1 MFFDLSLPEIVVLLG
16 LGVVL
21 FGPDKLPQAA
31 ASAARFL
38 RQVRAFSDNAR
49 EDLRKEL
56 GPEFDGL
63 NLEDLN
69 PKTFVRKNLLGE
81 GEELRDL
88 RKEINGTLNEAVTL
102 NPAAA
107 VPAPRPTER
116 GQRERRA
123 PGGRAAAVRRR
134 RHLIAPS
141 CQTPPDPRF
150 PPRGAA
156 GRARDRDEGRRPA
169 EGLRGPDAQ
178 AESGGHS
185 RLAHGPPAPP
195 DQPAD
200 ALTGFTEA
208 DLPWYGLDAGWQ
220 GPRASA
226 RSVRAR
232 TAWSSSA
239 RCGTATR
246 RRPGR
251 TRGRSAGP
259 SPC

>member
-88 RKEINGTLNEAVTL
+88 RKEINGTLNEATAGL
-102 NPAAA
+102 NGKAAA
-107 VPAPRPTER
+107 LPAPRTDV
-116 GQRERRA
+116 A
-123 PGGRAAAVRRR
+123 GGGSNSNPLPAGE
-134 RHLIAPS
+134 L
-141 CQTPPDPRF
+141 PPYD
-150 PPRGAA
+150 
-156 GRARDRDEGRRPA
+156 
-169 EGLRGPDAQ
+169 
-178 AESGGHS
+178 
-185 RLAHGPPAPP
+185 
-195 DQPAD
+195 AD
-200 ALTGFTEA
+200 AT
-208 DLPWYGLDAGWQ
+208 
-220 GPRASA
+220 
-226 RSVRAR
+226 
-232 TAWSSSA
+232 
-239 RCGTATR
+239 
-246 RRPGR
+246 
-251 TRGRSAGP
+251 
-259 SPC
+259 

>member
-31 ASAARFL
+31 ASAAKFL

-63 NLEDLN
+63 NIEDLN

-107 VPAPRPTER
+107 VPAPRPTN
-116 GQRERRA
+116 
-123 PGGRAAAVRRR
+123 AANGSAT
-134 RHLIAPS
+134 LPAGEL
-141 CQTPPDPRF
+141 PPYD
-150 PPRGAA
+150 
-156 GRARDRDEGRRPA
+156 
-169 EGLRGPDAQ
+169 
-178 AESGGHS
+178 
-185 RLAHGPPAPP
+185 
-195 DQPAD
+195 AD
-200 ALTGFTEA
+200 AT
-208 DLPWYGLDAGWQ
+208 
-220 GPRASA
+220 
-226 RSVRAR
+226 
-232 TAWSSSA
+232 
-239 RCGTATR
+239 
-246 RRPGR
+246 
-251 TRGRSAGP
+251 
-259 SPC
+259 

>member
-88 RKEINGTLNEAVTL
+88 RKEINGTLNEAKGL
-102 NPAAA
+102 DPAAA
-107 VPAPRPTER
+107 VPAPRATV
-116 GQRERRA
+116 A
-123 PGGRAAAVRRR
+123 GGSTALPAGE
-134 RHLIAPS
+134 
-141 CQTPPDPRF
+141 QPPYD
-150 PPRGAA
+150 
-156 GRARDRDEGRRPA
+156 
-169 EGLRGPDAQ
+169 
-178 AESGGHS
+178 
-185 RLAHGPPAPP
+185 
-195 DQPAD
+195 AD
-200 ALTGFTEA
+200 AT
-208 DLPWYGLDAGWQ
+208 
-220 GPRASA
+220 
-226 RSVRAR
+226 
-232 TAWSSSA
+232 
-239 RCGTATR
+239 
-246 RRPGR
+246 
-251 TRGRSAGP
+251 
-259 SPC
+259 